1 MRLSRKKVEFSDYS
15 FIRLFLAFLI
25 KNNIVK
31 FDKNSIGYDLIDF
44 FKDENFKEL
53 FEDLSIKEQIEGDFV
68 DFSGCLREAVLYEII
83 SATSIQNTNNR
94 LIFLNKNEA
103 ENIINSYESKYINKM
118 NQLVEGYI
126 AKITVKEK
134 KTLPKKEQVKA
145 KKLIKKL

>member
-31 FDKNSIGYDLIDF
+31 FDKTALGYDLIDF
-44 FKDENFKEL
+44 YKDENFKEL

-68 DFSGCLREAVLYEII
+68 DLSGCLQEAVLYEII

-126 AKITVKEK
+126 AKIAVKEK
-134 KTLPKKEQVKA
+134 KTLPKKEQIKV